1 MRSRPAFV
9 LSLDE
14 ACPGDV
20 VCRKPFPSWEGPGVG
35 SEFKVQGSKFK
46 VRCSVLVFGCWVL
59 KSVRFLG
66 GARGG
71 FRVQG
76 SKFKVPGSRFKVGC
90 WLLVL
95 ETSSPPGRG
104 QGWVSSSKFKVQGWI
119 LDVGCCM
126 LVAGCCKPFPSW
138 EGPGVG
144 FKVQNSR
151 FKVGRW
157 MLVAGC
163 EWSVVSGRTLNV
175 GPLSPL
181 GLLNVSTS
189 PVQRTSHS
197 QPRLLHYVRVY
208 LGRSDVLV
216 PEQLL
221 DRPDVITGFQKARR
235 ERMSQRMATGGL
247 DDSSKP

>member
-1 MRSRPAFV
+1 MGFQ
-9 LSLDE
+9 
-14 ACPGDV
+14 
-20 VCRKPFPSWEGPGVG
+20 
-35 SEFKVQGSKFK
+35 FKVQGS
-46 VRCSVLVFGCWVL
+46 RLDIGCWMLHVGCWML
-59 KSVRFLG
+59 QAVPLLG

-71 FRVQG
+71 FQ
-76 SKFKVPGSRFKVGC
+76 
-90 WLLVL
+90 
-95 ETSSPPGRG
+95 
-104 QGWVSSSKFKVQGWI
+104 SSK
-119 LDVGCCM
+119 L
-126 LVAGCCKPFPSW
+126 
-138 EGPGVG
+138 
-144 FKVQNSR
+144 KVQNSR